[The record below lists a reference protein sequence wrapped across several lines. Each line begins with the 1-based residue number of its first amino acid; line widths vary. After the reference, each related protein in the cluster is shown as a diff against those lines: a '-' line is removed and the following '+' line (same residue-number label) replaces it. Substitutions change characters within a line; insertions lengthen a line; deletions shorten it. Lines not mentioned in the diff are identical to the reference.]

1 MIKYEC
7 NKGGISLNVNG
18 NITELGADCICLI
31 RQIYEELANTAGVGA
46 AELFRARVAKLLTD
60 ADGPFF
66 LPLVSDDSEDA
77 GEAEVREE

>member
-7 NKGGISLNVNG
+7 NKGEISLTVNG

-31 RQIYEELANTAGVGA
+31 RQIYEELANNGGVDV
-46 AELFRARVAKLLTD
+46 AEMFRTGIAEQLTD

-66 LPLVSDDSEDA
+66 LPLVSDDSE
-77 GEAEVREE
+77 EASGQ